1 MKMKIQIGSFL
12 LAVVMVLTSLTA
24 GASAGE
30 VANNQI
36 SAADFNVKSAGYLLL
51 PSENNF
57 EWCTVVLDNPRSNL
71 NVRSADGRIV
81 GKLKHGASVYVDTYD
96 GGFSRVSVKRRGKL
110 VTLGW
115 VASEYLSC

>member
-1 MKMKIQIGSFL
+1 MKLKLGSFL
-12 LAVVMVLTSLTA
+12 LAAVMVLTSLTA

-30 VANNQI
+30 VANNRI
-36 SAADFNVKSAGYLLL
+36 GAADYNITSAGYLLL
-51 PSENNF
+51 SNENNF
-57 EWCTVVLDNPRSNL
+57 GWCTVVLDNPRSNL
-71 NVRSADGRIV
+71 NVRSADGRVI

-96 GGFSRVSVKRRGKL
+96 GGFSRVSVKRRGRL